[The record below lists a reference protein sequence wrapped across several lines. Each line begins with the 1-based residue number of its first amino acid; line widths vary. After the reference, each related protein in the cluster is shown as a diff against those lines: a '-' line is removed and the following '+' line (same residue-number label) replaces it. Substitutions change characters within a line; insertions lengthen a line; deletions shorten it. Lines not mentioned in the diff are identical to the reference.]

1 MPKPRG
7 TFLLPIAAQK
17 KNLEMDPL
25 LTYYYQTLLAV
36 SISDFTD
43 KIVICYYLMMITE
56 RQREYKLETL
66 PNESSKSDPAPCKL

>member
-1 MPKPRG
+1 
-7 TFLLPIAAQK
+7 
-17 KNLEMDPL
+17 MDPL

-56 RQREYKLETL
+56 RQREYKLEIL
-66 PNESSKSDPAPCKL
+66 PNESSKSDAAT

>member
-1 MPKPRG
+1 
-7 TFLLPIAAQK
+7 
-17 KNLEMDPL
+17 MDPL

-36 SISDFTD
+36 SISDFTE

-66 PNESSKSDPAPCKL
+66 PNESSESDAAT

>member
-1 MPKPRG
+1 
-7 TFLLPIAAQK
+7 
-17 KNLEMDPL
+17 MDPL

-66 PNESSKSDPAPCKL
+66 PNESLKSDPAPCKL

>member
-1 MPKPRG
+1 
-7 TFLLPIAAQK
+7 
-17 KNLEMDPL
+17 MDPL

-66 PNESSKSDPAPCKL
+66 PNESSESDAATCKL